1 MATPLIRTPQDQ
13 GGTMYAFA
21 SAAKDLTRAYYN
33 PDINFEYSR
42 FALIDLPVVDAAS
55 GTDNFIKFG
64 QLRNSVASGGAAGF
78 LTPNADA
85 NINWAQTFQNYCL
98 NLEDYILSDDD
109 YDATLF
115 ESDAEKIFFKYLNQL
130 GAFRTR
136 AATSQEAV
144 NSKLVEED
152 NSTVSGTEYSRVVKY
167 LGNID
172 VSNDKQY
179 GGEAYNE
186 IFINVPSAVG
196 YTPNILFKES
206 NFNTTETDYIPQ
218 TLFINGRSA
227 QVHPDPNLNMQ
238 PIVDNTDAGGI
249 NGASFGPYSPGT
261 ATVNGVYNVD
271 SNQTYHCGIEWE
283 NEEYAKIVS
292 DPKLDNL
299 QDYAKRGGDFRFN
312 AILVYYDIYSKS
324 QPSNKATNLYGIILL
339 DNFKDDPNSTGWYIP
354 ELTKNKPNDIT
365 GLNGNSFAL
374 KLNVKF
380 NSSLDNV
387 GIESNIN
394 DFTTFSM
401 DIFFDTT
408 SSLENATR
416 LLLDANQRYA
426 DITDRLT
433 DLENITLTST
443 TSGDLETR
451 ILSLE
456 TSVANAVLN
465 YADSTSILDLIT
477 SANDRINQLIAGEI
491 DASVQ
496 VNTDIIVAGGDSGIV
511 ITRSTTDNIIKLSSN
526 NDGYNLSGTYIF
538 DKSSLT
544 LNTAIT
550 SSNKFLGGLAST
562 KGIWLGLRPFSNI
575 IRIYNDG
582 TALSDNLNI
591 YIDDSKTGWT
601 KGRVIRITFRD
612 DIEIP
617 SSKTISIF
625 MDKLNGWVQTITI
638 PTTELI
644 LKSGTSIYK
653 PYIEIICTDELNK
666 IFETDIIR

>member
-1 MATPLIRTPQDQ
+1 MATPLIRTPKDQ

-33 PDINFEYSR
+33 PDINFEYSK
-42 FALIDLPVVDAAS
+42 FALIDLPVVDSPS
-55 GTDNFIKFG
+55 GADNFIQFER
-64 QLRNSVASGGAAGF
+64 LRNSTVGGAGASY
-78 LTPNADA
+78 LTANADA
-85 NINWAQTFQNYCL
+85 NVDWALTFQNYAL

-109 YDATLF
+109 YDSVLF
-115 ESDAEKIFFKYLNQL
+115 ESDAEKIFFKYLNQI

-144 NSKLVEED
+144 NSRLVEED
-152 NSTVSGTEYSRVVKY
+152 NSSAAGTEYSRVVKY

-206 NFNTTETDYIPQ
+206 NYNTTETDYIPQ
-218 TLFINGRSA
+218 TLFINGRTS
-227 QVHPDPNLNMQ
+227 QIHPDPNLDMQ
-238 PIVDNTDAGGI
+238 PIVDYTDATGG
-249 NGASFGPYSPGT
+249 NGSANPN
-261 ATVNGVYNVD
+261 AAGVYNVD
-271 SNQTYHCGIEWE
+271 PNQVTHCGLEWG

-292 DPKLDNL
+292 DAELDNL

-324 QPSNKATNLYGIILL
+324 QPSNRATNLYGVILL

-387 GIESNIN
+387 GVETNIN
-394 DFTTFSM
+394 DFSTFSM

-408 SSLENATR
+408 SSLENATK
-416 LLLDANQRYA
+416 LLLDANKRYA
-426 DITDRLT
+426 DVAARLV
-433 DLENITLTST
+433 DLENITLTKT
-443 TSGDLETR
+443 TSEDLETR

-456 TSVANAVLN
+456 TSVSNAVLN

-477 SANDRINQLIAGEI
+477 SANDRINQLISGEI
-491 DASVQ
+491 DATVQ
-496 VNTDIIVAGGDSGIV
+496 INTDIIVAGGDSGIA
-511 ITRSTTDNIIKLSSN
+511 ITRSETDNIIKLSSN
-526 NDGYNLSGTYIF
+526 NDGYNLSGSYIF
-538 DKSSLT
+538 DKAAQT
-544 LNTAIT
+544 LDSGIT
-550 SSNKFLGGLAST
+550 STNKFLGGLAST
-562 KGIWLGLRPFSNI
+562 KGVWLGLRPFNNI

-582 TALSDNLNI
+582 TPLSDNLNI
-591 YIDDSKTGWT
+591 YIDDSKSGWT
-601 KGRVIRITFRD
+601 KGHVVRITFRD
-612 DIEIP
+612 NIDIP
-617 SSKTISIF
+617 SGKTINIL
-625 MDKLNGWVQTITI
+625 MDKLNGWVTTITI
-638 PTTELI
+638 PTTELT
-644 LKSGTSIYK
+644 LKTGTSIYK
-653 PYIEIICTDELNK
+653 PYIEIICTDPINK
-666 IFETDIIR
+666 TFETDIIR

>member
-1 MATPLIRTPQDQ
+1 MATPLIRTPKDQ

-33 PDINFEYSR
+33 PDINFEYSK
-42 FALIDLPVVDAAS
+42 FALIDLPVVDSPS
-55 GTDNFIKFG
+55 GADNFIQFER
-64 QLRNSVASGGAAGF
+64 LRNSTVGGAGASY
-78 LTPNADA
+78 LTANADA
-85 NINWAQTFQNYCL
+85 NVDWALTFQNYAL

-109 YDATLF
+109 YDSVLF
-115 ESDAEKIFFKYLNQL
+115 ESDAEKIFFKYLNQI

-144 NSKLVEED
+144 NSRLVEED
-152 NSTVSGTEYSRVVKY
+152 NSSAAGTEYSRVVKY

-206 NFNTTETDYIPQ
+206 NYNTTETDYIPQ
-218 TLFINGRSA
+218 TLFINGRTS
-227 QVHPDPNLNMQ
+227 QIHPDPNLDMQ
-238 PIVDNTDAGGI
+238 PIVDYTDATGG
-249 NGASFGPYSPGT
+249 NGSANPN
-261 ATVNGVYNVD
+261 AAGVYNVD
-271 SNQTYHCGIEWE
+271 PNQVTHCGLEWG

-292 DPKLDNL
+292 DAELDNL

-324 QPSNKATNLYGIILL
+324 QPSNRATNLYGVILL

-387 GIESNIN
+387 GVETNIN
-394 DFTTFSM
+394 DFSTFSM

-408 SSLENATR
+408 SSLENATK
-416 LLLDANQRYA
+416 LLLDANKRYA
-426 DITDRLT
+426 DIAARLV
-433 DLENITLTST
+433 DLENITLTKT
-443 TSGDLETR
+443 TSEDLETR

-456 TSVANAVLN
+456 TSVSNAVLN

-477 SANDRINQLIAGEI
+477 SANDRINQLISGEI
-491 DASVQ
+491 DATVQ
-496 VNTDIIVAGGDSGIV
+496 INTDIIVAGGDSGIA
-511 ITRSTTDNIIKLSSN
+511 ITRSETDNIIKLSSN
-526 NDGYNLSGTYIF
+526 NDGYNLSGSYIF
-538 DKSSLT
+538 DKAAQT
-544 LNTAIT
+544 LDSGIT
-550 SSNKFLGGLAST
+550 STNKFLGGLAST
-562 KGIWLGLRPFSNI
+562 KGVWLGLRPFNNI

-582 TALSDNLNI
+582 TPLSDNLNI
-591 YIDDSKTGWT
+591 YIDDSKSGWT
-601 KGRVIRITFRD
+601 KGHVVRITFRD
-612 DIEIP
+612 NIDIP
-617 SSKTISIF
+617 SGKTINIL
-625 MDKLNGWVQTITI
+625 MDKLNGWVTTITI
-638 PTTELI
+638 PTTELT
-644 LKSGTSIYK
+644 LKTGTSIYK
-653 PYIEIICTDELNK
+653 PYIEIICTDPINK
-666 IFETDIIR
+666 TFETDIIR

>member
-1 MATPLIRTPQDQ
+1 MATPLIRTPKDQ

-42 FALIDLPVVDAAS
+42 FALIDIPAVDTPS
-55 GTDNFIKFG
+55 GADNFIRFNR
-64 QLRNSVASGGAAGF
+64 LRNSTVGGAGASY
-78 LTPNADA
+78 LTANADA
-85 NINWAQTFQNYCL
+85 NVDWALTFQNYAL

-109 YDATLF
+109 YDSTLF
-115 ESDAEKIFFKYLNQL
+115 ESDAEKIFFKYLNQI

-144 NSKLVEED
+144 NSRLVEED
-152 NSTVSGTEYSRVVKY
+152 NSSAAGTEYSRVVKY

-206 NFNTTETDYIPQ
+206 NYNTTETDYIPQ
-218 TLFINGRSA
+218 TLFINGRTS
-227 QVHPDPNLNMQ
+227 QIHPDPNLDMQ
-238 PIVDNTDAGGI
+238 PIVDYTDATGG
-249 NGASFGPYSPGT
+249 NGT
-261 ATVNGVYNVD
+261 ANPNAGGVYNVD
-271 SNQTYHCGIEWE
+271 PNQVTHCGLEWE

-292 DPKLDNL
+292 DTKLDNL

-324 QPSNKATNLYGIILL
+324 QPSNRATNLYGVILL

-387 GIESNIN
+387 GVETNIN
-394 DFTTFSM
+394 DFSTFSM

-416 LLLDANQRYA
+416 LLLDANKRYA
-426 DITDRLT
+426 DVTARLV
-433 DLENITLTST
+433 DLENITLTKT
-443 TSGDLETR
+443 TSEDLETR

-456 TSVANAVLN
+456 TSVSNAVLN

-477 SANDRINQLIAGEI
+477 SANDRINQLISGEI
-491 DASVQ
+491 DATVQ
-496 VNTDIIVAGGDSGIV
+496 INTDIIVAGGDSGIA
-511 ITRSTTDNIIKLSSN
+511 ITRSETDNIIKLSSN
-526 NDGYNLSGTYIF
+526 NDGYNLSGSYIF
-538 DKSSLT
+538 DKAAQT
-544 LNTAIT
+544 LDSNIT
-550 SSNKFLGGLAST
+550 STNKFLGGLAST
-562 KGIWLGLRPFSNI
+562 KGVWLGLRPFNNI

-582 TALSDNLNI
+582 TPLSDNLNI
-591 YIDDSKTGWT
+591 YIDDSKSGWT
-601 KGRVIRITFRD
+601 KGHVVRITFRD
-612 DIEIP
+612 NIDIP
-617 SSKTISIF
+617 SGKTINIL
-625 MDKLNGWVQTITI
+625 MDKLNGWVTTITI
-638 PTTELI
+638 PTTELT
-644 LKSGTSIYK
+644 LKTGNSIYK
-653 PYIEIICTDELNK
+653 PYIEIICTDPINK
-666 IFETDIIR
+666 TFETDIIR